1 MADSHDAAMTYGNY
15 LKIDELLSLQQPR
28 SEGPE
33 HDELLFI
40 IIHQVYELWFK
51 ELLHEFDRAA
61 QLLTADESHRAQ
73 HTLKRILTILKV
85 MVAQL
90 DILETMTPLE
100 FLSFRER
107 LEAASGF
114 QSDQFRQI
122 EFLLGVKSEPAIRR
136 FPDGSRARQALER
149 RYREATLWDAFLRY
163 LAREGYAVPDGER
176 SRDVTARVEPSSD
189 MQR

>member
-1 MADSHDAAMTYGNY
+1 MSETNTQAAVTYVTY
-15 LKIDELLSLQQPR
+15 LKLDELLSLQQPR
-28 SEGPE
+28 SAGPE
-33 HDELLFI
+33 HDEMLFI
-40 IIHQVYELWFK
+40 IIHQIYELWFK
-51 ELLHEFDRAA
+51 ELLHELDRVMR
-61 QLLTADESHRAQ
+61 LLEEDETHRAQ

-122 EFLLGVKSEPAIRR
+122 EFTLGIKSEQAI
-136 FPDGSRARQALER
+136 AR
-149 RYREATLWDAFLRY
+149 
-163 LAREGYAVPDGER
+163 
-176 SRDVTARVEPSSD
+176 
-189 MQR
+189 